1 MSSVP
6 WSTRAVEL
14 GSADV
19 TKRFRHGGRERCER
33 EWRALTL
40 LATYAPGLAPSP
52 LDVGLKADEP
62 FVVMSR
68 LPGEPLRGKPLTRRQ
83 LKALAAAVGESYG
96 ALPVG
101 VLDEVPLRPGRQDQ
115 LIAQI
120 RAWAPQ
126 ARPRVGGEVGA
137 AMDRGLEWLA
147 RSGMEGAGRP
157 DVPRVFGPG
166 DGNLANYLWDG
177 SRVRIV
183 DFEDSGLSDRAFE
196 LAEITEHVASWV
208 DHPLDVASFLGE
220 FDLDAVERVRLQD
233 CRRLLALVW
242 LFLLSF
248 DDPENPRNPPGTA
261 ERQAVRMI
269 GLLNPR
275 FTAEV
280 RRRGGR

>member
-1 MSSVP
+1 M
-6 WSTRAVEL
+6 
-14 GSADV
+14 

-52 LDVGLKADEP
+52 LDVELKADEP

-83 LKALAAAVGESYG
+83 LKALAAAVGELYG
-96 ALPVG
+96 ALPGG

-120 RAWAPQ
+120 RAWAPR
-126 ARPRVGGEVGA
+126 ARPRVGGEVGV

-208 DHPLDVASFLGE
+208 GHPLDVAAFLGE

-248 DDPENPRNPPGTA
+248 DDPEHPRNPPGTA
-261 ERQAVRMI
+261 ERQAVRMT
-269 GLLNPR
+269 GLLNPS

>member
-1 MSSVP
+1 M
-6 WSTRAVEL
+6 
-14 GSADV
+14 
-19 TKRFRHGGRERCER
+19 TKRFRRGGRERCER

-40 LATYAPGLAPSP
+40 LATYAPGLAPTP
-52 LDVGLKADEP
+52 LDAGLTTDEP
-62 FVVMSR
+62 VVVMSR
-68 LPGEPLRGKPLTRRQ
+68 LPGEPLRGKPLTGRQ
-83 LKALAAAVGESYG
+83 LKALAAAVGELHA
-96 ALPVG
+96 ALPAG

-120 RAWAPQ
+120 HAWAPR
-126 ARPRVGGEVGA
+126 ARPRVGGEVGV

-147 RSGMEGAGRP
+147 RSGMEGAGLP

-220 FDLDAVERVRLQD
+220 FDLDAVERGRLQD

-248 DDPENPRNPPGTA
+248 DDPEHPRNPPGTA